1 MSDAGSSDSV
11 AEGQQ
16 EQTTSDDE
24 PKSSADILGQ
34 QIRAGLSELN
44 RPADGLFLSGLSAGL
59 DIGFGP
65 LLMAVMITISAGQLP
80 TPVTEVLMANLYA
93 VGFVFVV
100 MGRSELFT
108 EHTTLAVLPVLDR
121 QASLAALGRLWG
133 IVYVAN
139 LIGGTAFAAFA
150 VYVGPALGVIDVSAF
165 GELGLALTEHPLGPM
180 TAGAVLA
187 GWLMGLLSWLVAAAR
202 DTISRLFFVWIIA
215 ASIGLAHLPH
225 SIAGTVE
232 VLMALFSGAG
242 VTPIDYLRFLL
253 AATVGNALGGAIF
266 VALLKYGHVVR
277 GGDIGGEES
286 RRDHERTGREW

>member
-165 GELGLALTEHPLGPM
+165 GELGLALTEHPIGPL

-277 GGDIGGEES
+277 GGDIGGGET
-286 RRDHERTGREW
+286 RRDHVRTGRDW

>member
-1 MSDAGSSDSV
+1 MSDDSHADTIEGES
-11 AEGQQ
+11 AERAPP
-16 EQTTSDDE
+16 DDE
-24 PKSSADILGQ
+24 PKSYEDILGQ
-34 QIRAGLSELN
+34 QIREGMNELN
-44 RPADGLFLSGLSAGL
+44 RPAGGLFLSALSAGL

-65 LLMAVMITISAGQLP
+65 LLMAVMITLSSGQLP
-80 TPVTEVLMANLYA
+80 EPVTELLLANLYA

-108 EHTTLAVLPVLDR
+108 EHTTLAVLPVLDG
-121 QASLAALGRLWG
+121 QASVGSLARLWG

-139 LIGGTAFAAFA
+139 IIGGMAFAAFA
-150 VYVGPALGVIDVSAF
+150 VYVGPSLEVVDVAAF
-165 GELGLALTEHPLGPM
+165 GEIGLALTEHPIGPL

-215 ASIGLAHLPH
+215 ASIGIAHLPH

-242 VTPIDYLRFLL
+242 VTPMDYLRFLL
-253 AATVGNALGGAIF
+253 AATVGNAVGGAIF

-277 GGDIGGEES
+277 GSAVE
-286 RRDHERTGREW
+286 